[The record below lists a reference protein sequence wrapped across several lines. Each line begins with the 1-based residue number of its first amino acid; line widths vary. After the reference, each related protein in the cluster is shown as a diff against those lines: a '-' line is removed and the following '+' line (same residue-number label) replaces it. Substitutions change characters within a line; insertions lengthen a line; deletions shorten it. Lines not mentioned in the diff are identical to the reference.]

1 MCTAIIVTATMLSF
15 ALAAIIVVAK
25 GSGAECLAD
34 RSCAWPPI
42 GVGHALLQHGYLR
55 ANPFS
60 SPQHSGC
67 SKMISQCLSKT
78 QEEEEEHFY
87 NANWSAWKLG
97 FDVCCNNQYNEIL
110 CASLDSTLF
119 TFSGRQFGPGDLV
132 KETLFTF

>member
-1 MCTAIIVTATMLSF
+1 
-15 ALAAIIVVAK
+15 
-25 GSGAECLAD
+25 
-34 RSCAWPPI
+34 
-42 GVGHALLQHGYLR
+42 
-55 ANPFS
+55 
-60 SPQHSGC
+60 
-67 SKMISQCLSKT
+67 MISQCLSKT